1 MENNRNLILAMV
13 LSVGVLLIWQ
23 TLVIAPREAER
34 RQAIEL
40 AERREAAQRQARPG
54 QPAQPGAV
62 PGGVPGVTPINPSAQ
77 GGAVPDTGPVT
88 GPLTG
93 PNAIPGVSAGTALP
107 TNRADAIAATRRVP
121 FESARVRGSINL
133 QGARI
138 DDLALRNY
146 RETVDPESPQIELLT
161 PSGLPDSYFAEFGY
175 MPNRAAGDLPGPDT
189 VWSAPEGVTLAPG
202 SPVTLAWTNDRGLA
216 FERTIAL
223 DDGFMFTV
231 TDRIANAASA
241 PVSLV
246 PYGRI
251 ARFGTPETQGIYVL
265 HEGLIGYVGE
275 EGLDEI
281 DYDDIAEE
289 RGGAILR
296 SNARGGW
303 LGITDKY
310 WATALVPSGPY
321 SAAYRYNAN
330 VGARALPL
338 YQTQVESAPLTVA
351 AGATAETSTQLFAG
365 AKKVE
370 VIDAYED
377 AGVANFSYLIDWGWF
392 PFLTKPMF
400 QLIELFYGLVGNF
413 GIAIL
418 LTTVAIKAVFFPLA
432 NKSYKSM
439 ANMKRVGPEMQA
451 IRERFDGDRQ
461 KQQQAMMELYKKEK
475 INPAAGCLPILVQI
489 PVFFAL
495 YKVLYVTIDMR
506 HAPFFGWIQDLSA
519 PDPTS
524 IFNLFGLLPY
534 EVPLFLLIGVW
545 PLIMGI
551 TMFVQM
557 QMNPAPPDP
566 TQAMIFKWMPVL
578 FTFMLATFPA
588 GLVIYWAW
596 NNFLS
601 IIQQGVIMKRQG
613 AKIELWDNLKGMFG
627 KKKAA

>member
-23 TLVIAPREAER
+23 VMVIAPREEARRAAVEQAER
-34 RQAIEL
+34 
-40 AERREAAQRQARPG
+40 ERAARLPQQPGARPG
-54 QPAQPGAV
+54 GVQ
-62 PGGVPGVTPINPSAQ
+62 PGGVAPGTVPASPSGVPGIAP
-77 GGAVPDTGPVT
+77 GAAPT
-88 GPLTG
+88 
-93 PNAIPGVSAGTALP
+93 NARALP
-107 TNRADAIAATRRVP
+107 ATREEALALTRRVP

-133 QGARI
+133 EGARI
-138 DDLALRNY
+138 DDLGLRNY
-146 RETVDPESPQIELLT
+146 HETVDPTSPQIELLT

-175 MPNRAAGDLPGPDT
+175 QSNAAAGELPGPNT
-189 VWSAPEGVTLAPG
+189 VWSAPEGALLAPG
-202 SPVTLAWTNDRGLA
+202 SPVTLAWQNDRGLT

-223 DDGFMFTV
+223 DEGFMFTV
-231 TDRIANAASA
+231 TDRVTNAGAA
-241 PVSLV
+241 PVSLA
-246 PYGRI
+246 PYSRI

-281 DYDDIAEE
+281 DYDEIAEE
-289 RGGAILR
+289 RGGVIAR
-296 SNARGGW
+296 PNATGGW

-310 WATALVPSGPY
+310 WATALVPSGPF
-321 SAAYRYNAN
+321 SASYAFAAN
-330 VGARALPL
+330 VGPRALPL
-338 YQTQVESAPLTVA
+338 YQTGVESAPLAVP
-351 AGATAETSTQLFAG
+351 AGGTAETVTRLFAG
-365 AKKVE
+365 AKKVD

-377 AGVANFSYLIDWGWF
+377 AGVSNFSLMIDWGWF
-392 PFLTKPMF
+392 PFLTKPLFAVM
-400 QLIELFYGLVGNF
+400 EWFYGLVGNF
-413 GIAIL
+413 GVAIL
-418 LTTVAIKAVFFPLA
+418 LTTVLIKAVFFPLA

-451 IRERFDGDRQ
+451 IRERYGDDRQ

-495 YKVLYVTIDMR
+495 YKVLYVTIEMR
-506 HAPFFGWIQDLSA
+506 HAPFFGWIEDLSA

-534 EVPLFLLIGVW
+534 DVPFFLLIGVW
-545 PLIMGI
+545 PIIMGL

-566 TQAMIFKWMPVL
+566 TQAMIFKWLPVV

-613 AKIELWDNLKGMFG
+613 AKIELWDNLKGMFAR
-627 KKKAA
+627 KKEA